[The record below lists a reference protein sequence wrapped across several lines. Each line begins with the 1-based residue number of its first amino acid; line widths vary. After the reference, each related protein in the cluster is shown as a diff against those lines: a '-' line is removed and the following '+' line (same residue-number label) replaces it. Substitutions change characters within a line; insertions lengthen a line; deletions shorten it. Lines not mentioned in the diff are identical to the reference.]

1 MRCNVRISRKG
12 NDIPVKKMTKL
23 SNCDGRSVSIAHY
36 ILILLILVT
45 LGSLRY
51 LISDPTCL
59 VHVIGFPAL
68 SEKFDMTT

>member
-1 MRCNVRISRKG
+1 MHRYSIGFEIHPEQIVAFL
-12 NDIPVKKMTKL
+12 D
-23 SNCDGRSVSIAHY
+23 VSIAHY